1 MFVAFITC
9 YVSKLFYSDDIATVL
24 NNVQLLVV

>member
-1 MFVAFITC
+1 MLVAFPTYC
-9 YVSKLFYSDDIATVL
+9 ASKLFYSDDITTVL